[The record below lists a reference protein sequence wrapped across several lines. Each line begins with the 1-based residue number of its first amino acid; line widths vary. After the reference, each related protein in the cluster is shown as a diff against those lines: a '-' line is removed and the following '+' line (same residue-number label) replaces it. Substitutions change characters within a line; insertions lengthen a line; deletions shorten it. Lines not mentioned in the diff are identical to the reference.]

1 MTCLG
6 GLRYLADVT
15 QSSSRSNSRRPKGAH
30 PGSVADRVR
39 RRVETGGERLWR
51 LADFPGLSP
60 SAVARALSRLA
71 EEGVLER
78 RRKGVYYRPRETRFG
93 QSVPTASAVAAQ
105 TLRAPVHPA
114 GLTAANLLGF
124 TTQNPGR
131 LEYATPAGAP
141 PTALADAIVHTR
153 RPASRASLSPEDGA
167 LLEFLRE
174 RASTSDL
181 SPEATVARL
190 RKLLGD
196 RERFARLVRAAADEP
211 PRVRAILGAVG
222 QEVGADPK
230 LLSRLRK
237 RLNPLSRFDFGRL
250 RTLRYAREWQGK

>member
-1 MTCLG
+1 MP
-6 GLRYLADVT
+6 
-15 QSSSRSNSRRPKGAH
+15 QSGSPSAPRGRRGARQ
-30 PGSVADRVR
+30 GSVAERVR
-39 RRVETGGERLWR
+39 TRAERDGERFWRVE
-51 LADFPGLSP
+51 DFSGLSP

-71 EEGVLER
+71 EEGLLER
-78 RRKGVYYRPRETRFG
+78 RHKGVYYRPKSTRFG
-93 QSVPTASAVAAQ
+93 QSIPLASAAAAQ

-114 GLTAANLLGF
+114 GLTAANVLGF

-131 LEYATPAGAP
+131 LEYATSAGAP

-153 RPASRASLSPEDGA
+153 RPASREGLSPEDGA

-190 RKLLGD
+190 RKLLSD
-196 RERFARLVRAAADEP
+196 RDRFARLARVAADEP
-211 PRVRAILGAVG
+211 PRVRAMLGAVG

-230 LLSRLRK
+230 LLARLR
-237 RLNPLSRFDFGRL
+237 RSLNPLSRFAFGQL
-250 RTLRYAREWQGK
+250 RSLRHAREWQAK